1 VRIPFFFLGDDP
13 GNLANNISSSV
24 IIVYFEKY
32 MLSNPPNF
40 GVNEI

>member
-24 IIVYFEKY
+24 YMVYFEKY
-32 MLSNPPNF
+32 MLSKPPKL
-40 GVNEI
+40 GVNGI